1 LDRLRGQYPWEKVL
15 TDYKIDEATE
25 ATRGSID
32 LIWLARII
40 LLRKIVIAAFVLSF
54 AILAGILAFLIKP
67 VYTARATFL
76 PPNSLSAGTSL
87 QSAQLS
93 ALGGAGGL
101 LGGIKDPSMIY
112 VGILESRSV
121 ADELIQEFNLQ
132 SVYKTKKLSATEKS
146 LAGHTKFIPGKDSL
160 IGISVD
166 DTDPRRAA
174 DIANAYLKALSKQN
188 DRLVLTEAG
197 QRRAFFEQ
205 ELEKEKNQLAD
216 AEVELA
222 RTQLQTGLISPNG
235 QAQVQINTIAQTRAA
250 ISSREIELT
259 AMNQGATEQN
269 PEVIRLR
276 SEIAELKE
284 QLARLENSSA
294 KGSPG
299 DVMVPTSKVPELS
312 LEYVRRDRD
321 VKYHEALYEL
331 LLRQYESA
339 KLDESHSAPLV
350 QIVDAAVVPDSKSWP
365 PHTLLVLLG
374 AFIGGVFGIAL
385 VTFPYIWEKKMQSP
399 LTAANWRLIQ
409 ESARFRTPQI

>member
-1 LDRLRGQYPWEKVL
+1 MIKGN
-15 TDYKIDEATE
+15 
-25 ATRGSID
+25 ID
-32 LIWLARII
+32 LIWLIRII
-40 LLRKIVIAAFVLSF
+40 LHRKIVIAAFVLSF
-54 AILAGILAFLIKP
+54 ALLAGILAFTIKP
-67 VYTARATFL
+67 VYTAQATFL
-76 PPNSLSAGTSL
+76 PPNSLSSGTSL

-101 LGGIKDPSMIY
+101 LGGLKDPSMIY

-121 ADELIQEFNLQ
+121 ADELIQEFDLQ
-132 SVYKTKKLSATEKS
+132 SVYKTKMLSATEKS

-160 IGISVD
+160 IGITVD

-174 DIANAYLKALSKQN
+174 DMANAYLKALSKQN

-205 ELEKEKNQLAD
+205 QLEKEKNQLAD

-250 ISSREIELT
+250 ISSREIQLA
-259 AMNQGATEQN
+259 AMNQGETEQN
-269 PEVIRLR
+269 PDVIRLR
-276 SEIAELKE
+276 SEIAGLKE
-284 QLARLENSSA
+284 QLTRLENSSA
-294 KGSPG
+294 KGIPG

-312 LEYVRRDRD
+312 LEYIRRQRE

-331 LLRQYESA
+331 LLRQLESA

-350 QIVDAAVVPDSKSWP
+350 QIVDAAVVPDHKSWP
-365 PHTLLVLLG
+365 PHALLVLLG
-374 AFIGGVFGIAL
+374 AVVGGAFGLAW
-385 VTFPYIWEKKMQSP
+385 VTLPYIWKIKMQSP
-399 LTAANWRLIQ
+399 VSVANWRSIK
-409 ESARFRTPQI
+409 EAARFRASKA

>member
-1 LDRLRGQYPWEKVL
+1 MANLRVEERA
-15 TDYKIDEATE
+15 DASED
-25 ATRGSID
+25 SID
-32 LIWLARII
+32 LVELIRII
-40 LLRKIVIAAFVLSF
+40 LLRKITIAVFVFSF
-54 AILAGILAFLIKP
+54 AILAGVVAFLIKP
-67 VYTARATFL
+67 RYTATATFL
-76 PPNSLSAGTSL
+76 PPNSLSAGASL
-87 QSAQLS
+87 QSAQIG
-93 ALGGAGGL
+93 ALGGAGSL
-101 LGGIKDPSMIY
+101 LGGLKDPSMIY

-132 SVYKTKKLSATEKS
+132 SVYKTKKLSETEKS
-146 LAGHTKFIPGKDSL
+146 LAGHTKLGPGKDSL
-160 IGISVD
+160 IAIVVD

-205 ELEKEKNQLAD
+205 QLEKEKNQLAD

-235 QAQVQINTIAQTRAA
+235 QAQVQINTIAQTKAA
-250 ISSREIELT
+250 ISSREIQLT

-276 SEIAELKE
+276 SEIVGLKE

-350 QIVDAAVVPDSKSWP
+350 QIVDAAVVPDQKSWP
-365 PHTLLVLLG
+365 PHALLVLLG
-374 AFIGGVFGIAL
+374 AFIGGVFGIAWTTL
-385 VTFPYIWEKKMQSP
+385 PYIWEIKMQSP
-399 LTAANWRLIQ
+399 ANAANWRLIQ
-409 ESARFRTPQI
+409 EAARLRAPQI